1 MKIAKGESFV
11 GDSMETPILQYS
23 QIVRMS
29 IGSEHSEKYTLLME
43 VRKSSYPFVDPTN
56 GHIHIFISNELQ
68 TGRTDCGAPVL
79 LVVVRIVVY
88 LTEG

>member
-11 GDSMETPILQYS
+11 GESMETPTLQYS

-29 IGSEHSEKYTLLME
+29 IGSEHSEKHTLLME
-43 VRKSSYPFVDPTN
+43 VRKSSYPFLDPIN
-56 GHIHIFISNELQ
+56 GHIRVFIR
-68 TGRTDCGAPVL
+68 TGRTGCGAPVL